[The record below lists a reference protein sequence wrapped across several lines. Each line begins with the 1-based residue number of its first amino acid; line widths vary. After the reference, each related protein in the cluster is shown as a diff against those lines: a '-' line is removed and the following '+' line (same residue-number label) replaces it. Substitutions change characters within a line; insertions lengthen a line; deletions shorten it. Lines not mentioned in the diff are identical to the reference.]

1 MARTKGALGK
11 KTLERMQQSAPQ
23 GAIVVD
29 GYAEVFTG
37 AGTNRDRSSYTRIAR
52 TTMLQQME
60 CSLLYL
66 GDGFARKIVDVP
78 AEEMTRSG
86 LELEDLEDEEL
97 EQFVMARLDDLDAMR
112 HFNDAVAWSRL
123 HGGAVM
129 IFGLNDGGTLE
140 VPLNPDGIKSVEF
153 LRVYD
158 RWQATIQTRVTD
170 PNRPDYGKPDIWLIS
185 PLDGA
190 QPYTVHNSRL
200 WMFDGDRIP
209 DFDRNANLGWGAS
222 ALQACQDQLKRL
234 GMGHQ
239 WTLAILERA
248 QQAVHKIPNLAQTLQ
263 APGGDAL
270 VRKRVDV
277 VDMVRGILNTIVID
291 EKEAYEVTTAT
302 LTGYTDVLDR
312 FAEALAATSGI
323 PVFKLM
329 ERTQGGLSNTDKGA
343 SDAWYAR
350 VEAWWN
356 NILRKP
362 QDLLIQYIMISKIGE
377 APDYKLC
384 MKPLSVLSEQEEADV
399 FLKKAQAE
407 KARAEA
413 ESARIADGVLDPL
426 EVRET
431 LKDDYP
437 LFSTP
442 PEPPEAPEVTNGI

>member
-1 MARTKGALGK
+1 MGRPLGSK
-11 KTLERMQQSAPQ
+11 NRKTLEQSKAE
-23 GAIVVD
+23 VTNND
-29 GYAEVFTG
+29 GYAEAFTG
-37 AGTNRDRSSYTRIAR
+37 AGTNRDRSSYTRIGR
-52 TTMLQQME
+52 TAMLQQME

-97 EQFVMARLDDLDAMR
+97 EHFVMARLDDLDAMR

-140 VPLNPDGIKSVEF
+140 VPLNPEGIKSVEF

-170 PNRPDYGKPDIWLIS
+170 PNSPDYGKPDIWLIS

-190 QPYTVHNSRL
+190 QPYKVHNSRL

-248 QQAVHKIPNLAQTLQ
+248 QQAVHKIPNLGNTLK

-277 VDMVRGILNTIVID
+277 VDMVRGILNTIVVD
-291 EKEAYEVTTAT
+291 GEEDYQVTTAT

-312 FAEALAATSGI
+312 FAEALAAVSGI
-323 PVFKLM
+323 PVSILM
-329 ERTQGGLSNTDKGA
+329 GRSQGGLSNTEKGTM
-343 SDAWYAR
+343 DAWYAR
-350 VEAWWN
+350 IESMWN
-356 NILRKP
+356 DILRKP
-362 QDLLIQYIMISKIGE
+362 QDRLIQYIMIAKSGE

-384 MKPLSVLSEQEEADV
+384 MKPLSVLSETEEAEV
-399 FLKKAQAE
+399 KLKHAQAF
-407 KARAEA
+407 KARADAAVEYMTG
-413 ESARIADGVLDPL
+413 GVLTAD
-426 EVRET
+426 EVRAVIAEDYDI
-431 LKDDYP
+431 KEDSQAPRIIEPDDG
-437 LFSTP
+437 T
-442 PEPPEAPEVTNGI
+442 TDNG